1 MNSEQREWVRARDEL
16 VSSIVGLGFPQE
28 LGNEI
33 AQNLGNPKAMRRM
46 TAYLGYVKPKKAEI
60 IIDEMLAIM
69 SEIETWREKKTSQEA
84 NARYNEFMYYGTDD
98 ED

>member
-1 MNSEQREWVRARDEL
+1 
-16 VSSIVGLGFPQE
+16 
-28 LGNEI
+28 
-33 AQNLGNPKAMRRM
+33 M